1 MGMSAF
7 KTNPEPPMSLQLC
20 VLASGSSGNCTYVG
34 SSATGVLI
42 DAGLSGKE
50 TLRRLESV
58 GVDPGGVHAVCVT
71 HEHSDHRSG
80 LGVLQRKLGLQLY
93 ANTGTVEAVERDP
106 KLQGLSWSIFS
117 TGSPFQVGEMHV
129 EPFSVP
135 HDSYDPVGF
144 CIRCGDACVGVVSDM
159 GVATAAIRERLRHC
173 QVLVIESNHDED
185 MLRDADRPWSLKQRI
200 AGRQGHLSNT
210 QAGELVAD
218 LAGPHLQTVFL
229 AHLSGDCNTPD
240 LATKT
245 VRRVLEKRGI
255 THVDVKLTY
264 ANRVSDVAQ
273 ASA

>member
-1 MGMSAF
+1 MA
-7 KTNPEPPMSLQLC
+7 LQLC
-20 VLASGSSGNCTYVG
+20 VLASGSSGNCTYIG
-34 SSATGVLI
+34 APGMGMLI

-50 TLRRLESV
+50 TLRRLDAVKVAPDGIE
-58 GVDPGGVHAVCVT
+58 AVCLT

-80 LGVLQRKLGLQLY
+80 LGILQRKLGLRIY

-106 KLQGLSWSIFS
+106 KLQGLSWSIFA
-117 TGSPFQVGEMHV
+117 TGSPFQVGEFHV
-129 EPFSVP
+129 QPFSVP

-144 CIRCGDACVGVVSDM
+144 CVRHGDACVGVVSDM
-159 GVATAAIRERLRHC
+159 GVATSAIRERLRQC
-173 QVLVIESNHDED
+173 QILVIESNHDED

-200 AGRQGHLSNT
+200 MGRQGHLSNT

-229 AHLSGDCNTPD
+229 AHLSGDCNTPE
-240 LATKT
+240 LAMKT

-264 ANRVSDVAQ
+264 SDRVSDVAQ